1 MILLGFEII
10 GFAIVFYGI
19 KEIFSCRDNDNNNTI
34 TNYTINNNDYQP
46 LPKYEDVIQEDNNR
60 MNSNVSNNP
69 PAYNDI

>member
-19 KEIFSCRDNDNNNTI
+19 KEIFSCRDNNNDIN
-34 TNYTINNNDYQP
+34 TINNNNYQP

-60 MNSNVSNNP
+60 MNSNVSDNP
-69 PAYNDI
+69 PSYNDI